1 MSPVQLE
8 QTHSIF
14 PSECSWCGVESA
26 GSTLYSVRASCRL
39 PAAAPMGQPSSV
51 ASSRPQRADVTSISF
66 LLPDILHGN
75 GTRTWSRK
83 QFSEDT
89 TTSPFLCSYVTPA
102 PAPRSFCPL
111 VIKSANIEDCPRLV
125 SAVGVANVGGA
136 ALWRHHDTEAVM
148 SSTHFLVTFICI

>member
-14 PSECSWCGVESA
+14 PSECSWCGECRVYSLLCA
-26 GSTLYSVRASCRL
+26 GQLPV

-89 TTSPFLCSYVTPA
+89 TTSPFLCSYVTPD

-136 ALWRHHDTEAVM
+136 SLWRHHDTEAVM
-148 SSTHFLVTFICI
+148 SNTHFLVTLICI

>member
-1 MSPVQLE
+1 MVWRVPGLLSTL
-8 QTHSIF
+8 
-14 PSECSWCGVESA
+14 CGPAA
-26 GSTLYSVRASCRL
+26 GSL
-39 PAAAPMGQPSSV
+39 AAAPMGQPSSV
-51 ASSRPQRADVTSISF
+51 ASSQPQRADVTSIASF

-136 ALWRHHDTEAVM
+136 PLWRHQDTEAVM
-148 SSTHFLVTFICI
+148 SRTHFLVTLICI

>member
-1 MSPVQLE
+1 M
-8 QTHSIF
+8 
-14 PSECSWCGVESA
+14 ESA

-89 TTSPFLCSYVTPA
+89 TTSPFLCSYVCSYVIPA

-136 ALWRHHDTEAVM
+136 PLLRHRNTEAVM
-148 SSTHFLVTFICI
+148 SNTHFLVTLICI